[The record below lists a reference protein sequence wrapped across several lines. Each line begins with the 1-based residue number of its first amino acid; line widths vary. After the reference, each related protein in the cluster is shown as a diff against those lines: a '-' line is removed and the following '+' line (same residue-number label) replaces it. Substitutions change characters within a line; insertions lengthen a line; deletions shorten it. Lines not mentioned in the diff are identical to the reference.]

1 MASKVSGSYSFTIG
15 DTVAPDVS
23 KAGSFDTGTIVE
35 HISDKVT
42 KVSGGIVT
50 LNIPAADKAV
60 FLHVKLYDSS
70 GDPAQGLLT
79 INGQIV
85 APHFTEL
92 IWINDDTGGSPIY
105 ILAVV
110 ITTVT
115 ANTTIEY
122 QLGSLAA

>member
-1 MASKVSGSYSFTIG
+1 MAVKVAGSYSFTIG
-15 DTVAPDVS
+15 DTTSPDVS
-23 KAGSFDTGTIVE
+23 KSGSFDTGTIVE
-35 HISDKVT
+35 HTADKVT
-42 KVSGGIVT
+42 QATAGTVT
-50 LNIPAADKAV
+50 LNIPAAAKSV
-60 FLHVKLYDSS
+60 FLHVKLYDAS
-70 GDPAQGLLT
+70 GDPAKGLLT

-92 IWINDDTGGSPIY
+92 IWINDDTGGSPVY